1 MTRQAR
7 PQSTAGQQ
15 ELTASLV
22 AAVLA
27 QPEFLTRIA
36 DAMTDYYA
44 ARIAASVTV
53 PGPAVPVLD
62 IASDRAQTR
71 AGSVSTRPP
80 GRPGAPARPI
90 SLHTIRMVTQ
100 PPEAPSYALWSVA
113 DDGTWRWAAAD
124 VMVPTAP
131 EWESLAASLVASSP
145 FRSLHITAGLLTSV
159 DAATR
164 FQHDG
169 NGTEW
174 VTIVVD
180 RRLSSHQARR
190 AIGHELAH
198 VADETARVELT
209 ASLDTWRSTFTHPH
223 RSAQA
228 EAFAYQAEEWVDPH
242 TRAADLIAAAR
253 RHQKQRGQRR

>member
-1 MTRQAR
+1 MTRHAR
-7 PQSTAGQQ
+7 PQSKAGQQ

-22 AAVLA
+22 AALTR
-27 QPEFLTRIA
+27 PEFLNQIA
-36 DAMTDYYA
+36 DAMIDHRA
-44 ARIAASVTV
+44 ARTAASVAV
-53 PGPAVPVLD
+53 PGPAAPVLD
-62 IASDRAQTR
+62 MTSDGAQTR
-71 AGSVSTRPP
+71 VGNVSPRPP

-90 SLHTIRMVTQ
+90 SLHAIRTVAQ

-113 DDGTWRWAAAD
+113 GDGTWRWSAAD

-131 EWESLAASLVASSP
+131 EWESLAAGLVASSP

-159 DAATR
+159 EAATR

-169 NGTEW
+169 HDTEW

-228 EAFAYQAEEWVDPH
+228 EAFAYQAEEWVEPH
-242 TRAADLIAAAR
+242 TRAADLIAASR
-253 RHQKQRGQRR
+253 RHQKQRGPRR

>member
-1 MTRQAR
+1 MTRQAS

-22 AAVLA
+22 AALSR
-27 QPEFLTRIA
+27 PEFLNQIA
-36 DAMTDYYA
+36 DAMLDYYD
-44 ARIAASVTV
+44 ARTAASVTV
-53 PGPAVPVLD
+53 PGPAAPVLD
-62 IASDRAQTR
+62 IASNPAQTK
-71 AGSVSTRPP
+71 AGNVSTRPP
-80 GRPGAPARPI
+80 GRPVAPARPI
-90 SLHTIRMVTQ
+90 SLHALRTVAQ

-113 DDGTWRWAAAD
+113 GDGTWRWAAAD

-131 EWESLAASLVASSP
+131 EWESLAAHLVASSP

-159 DAATR
+159 EAATL

-169 NGTEW
+169 HGTEW
-174 VTIVVD
+174 VKIVVD
-180 RRLSSHQARR
+180 RRLPSHHVRR
-190 AIGHELAH
+190 VIGHELAH

-228 EAFAYQAEEWVDPH
+228 EAFAYQAEEWVEPH

-253 RHQKQRGQRR
+253 RHQKQRGPRR